1 MSQDLLERKWSNF
14 FRHFDADGNG
24 FIEHEDF
31 VQRGAQVAAAFG
43 YASETAAAQAV
54 TSGFQR
60 VWESLVGNLD
70 ADGDG
75 RVSREEFTGGMTVF
89 AGEDRYQDLFQPAID
104 ALLAMG
110 DADGDGQLS
119 RSEWVRL
126 QVGYGT
132 PETDAEYTFGLL
144 DTDGSGYLSH
154 DEISAATRQY
164 FTSTDAD
171 APGNSLYGPLA

>member
-24 FIEHEDF
+24 FIEHDDF
-31 VQRGAQVAAAFG
+31 VLRGAQVAAAFG
-43 YASETAAAQAV
+43 YATETPAAQAV

-60 VWESLVGNLD
+60 VWESLAGNLD
-70 ADGDG
+70 TDGDG

-89 AGEDRYQDLFQPAID
+89 ADGDRYQDLFQPAID

-119 RSEWVRL
+119 QAEWVRL
-126 QVGYGT
+126 QMGYGT
-132 PETDAEYTFGLL
+132 SESDAEYTFGLL
-144 DTDGSGYLSH
+144 DADGSGYLTR

-164 FTSTDAD
+164 FTSTDPE
-171 APGNSLYGPLA
+171 APGNGLYGPLA

>member
-14 FRHFDADGNG
+14 FHQFDADGNG
-24 FIEHEDF
+24 FIEHDDF
-31 VQRGAQVAAAFG
+31 VLRGAQVAAACG
-43 YASETAAAQAV
+43 YATETPAAQAV

-70 ADGDG
+70 TDGDG
-75 RVSREEFTGGMTVF
+75 RVSRDEFTGGMTVF
-89 AGEDRYQDLFQPAID
+89 ADEDRYQDLFQPAID

-110 DADGDGQLS
+110 DGDGDGQLS
-119 RSEWVRL
+119 RAEWLRL

-132 PETDAEYTFGLL
+132 VESDASYTFDLL
-144 DTDGSGYLSH
+144 DTDGSGYLTR
-154 DEISAATRQY
+154 DEISSATRQY
-164 FTSTDAD
+164 FTSTDPE

>member
-43 YASETAAAQAV
+43 YATETAAAQAV
-54 TSGFQR
+54 TAGFQR

-75 RVSREEFTGGMTVF
+75 RVSRAEFTGGMTVF

-164 FTSTDAD
+164 FTGTDAD